1 MLRTLLPL
9 LALSGAAAL
18 TCEMVWLRRLTLA
31 TGSAGIATTLILALY
46 MAGLG
51 IGGVWAGRRTWRMA
65 PGEYGVLELA
75 AAGWTVLFPALLAGL
90 APHTLPVE
98 GLTGHL
104 LLAAP
109 LLLPPALLHG
119 ATLPAVS
126 AALSSKRQ
134 IAALYAVNTAGAV
147 LGTLAAAFL
156 WMPLLGVRGTELVA
170 AAGSAVAGLAALH
183 LARQRRWQDAA
194 PIQPPTGQ
202 VPGRVLLAAAVAG
215 GGAMALEASWS
226 RLAAL
231 LLGGSVYAMAIVLA
245 VFLAGVALGA
255 ELGRRWG
262 PRALGPALA
271 ALGLLAVGG
280 TAAWR
285 ALPHG
290 LAAAWSITG
299 ASGQLASGAL
309 LLAIAMAGAPV
320 ASGVVFSASLQS
332 ADGCSPQRAAGQILG
347 ANTLGGVL
355 GAALAGLIGMPL
367 IGIRGIVLLIGVLA
381 VLTAATLPASRRQ
394 RLAPLVA
401 LGLLTALTPRWDP
414 ALYAVGLYNR
424 LGEFVDLSPRAVEDF
439 AHDGWTMRY
448 YRDGITA
455 SVAVGESTRTGNRW
469 LSINGKVDASDGA
482 DMPTQQLSGQLP
494 LAVAASQP
502 DRPTLVVGLA
512 SGVTAGEALKAGADA
527 LTIIELEPAV
537 VEASRYFDHVS
548 GAVLDDPRV
557 TLIEGDARAHLLRP
571 GPDYAVIISEPSN
584 PWITGVSNLFTLQ
597 YWQIARSRLRTD
609 GVFCQ
614 WVQLYALPPRAL
626 RSLVRTFLEVF
637 PQAWLFET
645 IPGADAL
652 LIAAPSL
659 PDGLPI
665 SPTLGPDQLRRLA
678 GPAPINTDDRP
689 WIEFEAPKWINR
701 PTGSRNRALLA
712 EAQGDVP

>member
-1 MLRTLLPL
+1 MLPQLTTL

-31 TGSAGIATTLILALY
+31 TGSAGVATTLILALY

-51 IGGVWAGRRTWRMA
+51 LGGVWAGRRTWHRA
-65 PGEYGVLELA
+65 PGEYGVLELL
-75 AAGWTVLFPALLAGL
+75 AAGWAVLFPTLLAVI
-90 APHTLPVE
+90 APRTLPIE

-104 LLAAP
+104 LLAAA

-119 ATLPAVS
+119 ATLPAVC
-126 AALSSKRQ
+126 AAVTTQRQ
-134 IAALYAVNTAGAV
+134 TAGLYAINTAGAV
-147 LGTLAAAFL
+147 LGTLAAAFV

-170 AAGSAVAGLAALH
+170 ASCSGLAGLGALL
-183 LARQRRWQDAA
+183 LARQQRWTDHV
-194 PIQPPTGQ
+194 PQPPTGG

-262 PRALGPALA
+262 AAALAPALA
-271 ALGLLAVGG
+271 ALGLLAVCG

-290 LAAAWSITG
+290 LALAWSLTG
-299 ASGQLASGAL
+299 PSGQLASGAV
-309 LLAIAMAGAPV
+309 LLAVAMAGAPV
-320 ASGVVFSASLQS
+320 ASGVVFSACLQS
-332 ADGCSPQRAAGQILG
+332 APGCTPQRAAGQVLG

-355 GAALAGLIGMPL
+355 GAAGAGLVLMPAL
-367 IGIRGIVLLIGVLA
+367 GIRGVVLLVATLA
-381 VLTAATLPASRRQ
+381 VLTAAILPGSRRA
-394 RLAPLVA
+394 RLAPVLA
-401 LGLLTALTPRWDP
+401 LTLLSALTPRWDP

-424 LGEFVDLSPRAVEDF
+424 LGEFVDLSPRAIETF

-469 LSINGKVDASDGA
+469 LSINGKVDASTGA

-494 LAVAASQP
+494 LAVAGP
-502 DRPTLVVGLA
+502 GDRPTLVVGLA
-512 SGVTAGEALKAGADA
+512 SGVTAGEALASGADP
-527 LTIIELEPAV
+527 LTVIELEPSV
-537 VEASRYFDHVS
+537 VTASRLFDHVS
-548 GAVLDDPRV
+548 GAVLDDHRV

-597 YWQIARSRLRTD
+597 YWQIARSRLRPD

-626 RSLVRTFLEVF
+626 RSLVRTFLTVF

-652 LIAAPSL
+652 LIAAPAL

-665 SPTLGPDQLRRLA
+665 QPTLGPEQLHRLA
-678 GPAPINTDDRP
+678 GRAPINTDDRP
-689 WIEFEAPKWINR
+689 WIEFEAPKWLNR
-701 PTGSRNRALLA
+701 PTGALNRELLG
-712 EAQGDVP
+712 EAQRP